1 VTVDRISKQRR
12 SEIMSSIR
20 SKGSRQERI
29 VRSVLH
35 RLGYRFRLHRT
46 DLPGKPDVV
55 LPKYRTVVLLHGC
68 FWHGCDKCDRG
79 RRVPKSNTAF
89 WVKKVQ
95 DNRRR
100 DEVVREALLAAG
112 WHIVVV
118 WACETEDLDAL
129 TERLR
134 AIRARAPARPRP
146 PGRSSTS
153 SRAAGG

>member
-1 VTVDRISKQRR
+1 VDRISKERR

-20 SKGSRQERI
+20 SKGSKQERLL
-29 VRSVLH
+29 RGLLH

-79 RRVPKSNTAF
+79 RRVPKTNTAF

-112 WHIVVV
+112 WRIVVV

-129 TERLR
+129 RERL
-134 AIRARAPARPRP
+134 ALIRPTAGAAQGP
-146 PGRSSTS
+146 PSGRSSTS
-153 SRAAGG
+153 SPAAAG